1 MELNFSHVRS
11 SGPMRKGWI
20 FWHALVSSKISDLP
34 SRDIARKQE
43 DSRKAKFKKLH
54 RLSAGNVMEGPHEES

>member
-1 MELNFSHVRS
+1 
-11 SGPMRKGWI
+11 MRI